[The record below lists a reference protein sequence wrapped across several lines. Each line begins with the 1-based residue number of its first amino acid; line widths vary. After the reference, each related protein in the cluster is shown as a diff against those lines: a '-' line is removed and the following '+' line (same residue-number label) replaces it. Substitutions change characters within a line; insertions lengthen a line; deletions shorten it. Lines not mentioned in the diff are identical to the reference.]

1 MEFQYHSGGD
11 TNTRTQFPFLF
22 KTIFLLISSSLRL
35 LRVPPVLSIHL
46 ISLTVLNILI
56 WYLLIASY
64 TSALILTSLSSLPAS
79 LVYCYFNSSLSMLV
93 SLSGCIPESCCSWS
107 TSPIGVHNPPCPP
120 PLVPCLNR
128 RSSGCKMSAKQT
140 GCFLSTQLLYW
151 KKSALRASN
160 KLG

>member
-107 TSPIGVHNPPCPP
+107 TSPIGGHNPPLPP
-120 PLVPCLNR
+120 PLSYLVWIGGALVVKCPRNKPVVSYQHSFFIG
-128 RSSGCKMSAKQT
+128 RSLHYARLIS
-140 GCFLSTQLLYW
+140 
-151 KKSALRASN
+151 
-160 KLG
+160 